1 MRNLPNYE
9 QWLNESV
16 NEGAIEWLKKMKG
29 KSLEF
34 AKSVWDGAKREGRET
49 KEVVRLIQMVLKGD
63 KISDS
68 QKDFI
73 KAQSVDIVKILPL
86 VAIQGIPVPVPITP
100 LLIMAGKKIGF
111 DFLPNSHTK
120 VNYQFEW
127 LETEGDSL
135 LEDWKSELS
144 KDEVEMVKGIVEILL
159 QIKDLENRKEV
170 ANTRIED
177 FKEEGIKMDTEVFL
191 KMCGLKP
198 EDLTESTVSWN
209 NMMKS
214 VKTGKSPWS
223 LVVVDKQGKVIKQE
237 IVSIRDAVPAHFE
250 SLRKQHPKTT
260 IHIEDSEGK
269 RLWSHV
275 DEYEGDSTQ
284 LASDLFL
291 ATQTAGGTIAF

>member
-1 MRNLPNYE
+1 MRNLPKYE
-9 QWLNESV
+9 EWLNESV
-16 NEGAIEWLKKMKG
+16 NEGAIEWLKKMKDKG
-29 KSLEF
+29 LDF
-34 AKSVWDGAKREGRET
+34 AKSVWDGAKREGKETRE
-49 KEVVRLIQMVLKGD
+49 VFRLLQLVLKGE
-63 KISDS
+63 KISKS
-68 QKDFI
+68 QKEFI
-73 KAQSVDIVKILPL
+73 KAQSVDVVKILPL
-86 VAIQGIPVPVPITP
+86 VAIQGIPIPIPITP
-100 LLIMAGKKIGF
+100 LLIMAGKKCGF

-120 VNYQFEW
+120 VKYQFESIEINESE
-127 LETEGDSL
+127 LN
-135 LEDWKSELS
+135 EDWTYNLDKN
-144 KDEVEMVKGIVEILL
+144 EVEMIKGIVEILL
-159 QIKDLENRKEV
+159 QIEDIENRKEV

-177 FKEEGIKMDTEVFL
+177 FKEEGIKIDPEVFL

-214 VKTGKSPWS
+214 VKLGKNPWS

-237 IVSIRDAVPAHFE
+237 IVLIRDAVPAHFE
-250 SLRKQHPKTT
+250 SLRKTFPKTT